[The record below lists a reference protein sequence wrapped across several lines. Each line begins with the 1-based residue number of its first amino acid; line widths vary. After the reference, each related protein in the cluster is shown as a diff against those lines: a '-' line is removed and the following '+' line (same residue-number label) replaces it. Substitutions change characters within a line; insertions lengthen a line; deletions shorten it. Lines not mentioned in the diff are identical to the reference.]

1 MLLQGSKG
9 HCLSRCPGRFT
20 HTIVRCAPD
29 EQNGDGDDRLPSL
42 QQKFFRGASA
52 ETSTPSSSRPADEPT
67 SSPTSPLGTV
77 NPYTLG
83 RQARKAFDQVWS
95 QLANLGSPTKS
106 FAFDETLE
114 PSRDVDLGS
123 AEGRNTTVLVVGAT
137 GRVGRVLTRKL
148 LLRGYRV
155 KALVRR
161 RVGKERDDL
170 NELPATVEIVEGD
183 VGNMDSCQDAVH
195 GINKIIY
202 CAAARSTF
210 TADLVQVDDRGVMN
224 IAKAMQDELSR
235 KARRE
240 RSMSMLEQAGSTWS
254 FSKERLYHDK
264 SKRELADFSK
274 RYHQQRW
281 DVMFVGTAEEM
292 ARASRGDG
300 LLAPFQSQGPDKYM
314 ASNNAVAEIT
324 QEDHLIFEGTL
335 SQRGAVAEVGAEL
348 DPLLPCG
355 DHRTAGTETITM
367 RVRGDGQQYFCIL
380 YTSTGHSYAA
390 RVPTRSGYL
399 NVRLPFSTF
408 RAERNGQPVL
418 DPALITKIGIRYDT
432 RRAGPPRP
440 AARAAISVGSLP
452 TAKPKVEGSFCLEV
466 DWIKTT
472 PGGEESDIILVS
484 CAGLGR
490 DDDMPAA
497 ELQRVVAAKRSGEE
511 NLRLSGLGY
520 TIIRPGR
527 LVDEPG
533 GYKALVFDQ
542 GDRIDQP
549 ISAADVADI
558 CLRSLREPAARN
570 KTFDVCYEVPSDGSS
585 LYELVTSAP
594 DKKGAYL
601 AQAAASLAKNT

>member
-1 MLLQGSKG
+1 MDRFVVRGISADNAAENLLRQLDQ
-9 HCLSRCPGRFT
+9 H
-20 HTIVRCAPD
+20 
-29 EQNGDGDDRLPSL
+29 EDGPCTVAVTCL

-195 GINKIIY
+195 GINKASPAHAAWLPACLQIIY

-224 IAKAMQDELSR
+224 IAKAMQ
-235 KARRE
+235 
-240 RSMSMLEQAGSTWS
+240 TW
-254 FSKERLYHDK
+254 LCVA
-264 SKRELADFSK
+264 LQ

-558 CLRSLREPAARN
+558 CLRSLREPAAQN